1 MTARLNSA
9 GFAEQVVVVTGGSRG
24 IGAAVVEELT
34 RCGSRVAVL
43 DRDPLKGKA
52 GTLVLQCDV
61 SDEHAVAASF
71 LEVRN
76 ELGEIGYLVNNAG
89 VNAYSDAVHMTSD
102 EWDSFFAVDLKA
114 VWLCARAALVDL
126 VQRGHGSIVNISSI
140 HARLTVPGMFP
151 YAAAKAGVEA
161 LTRNLALDYGGRG
174 IRANAV
180 APGWVRTELVESQL
194 DRASDRELLRERIDS
209 EQPLGRMAE
218 PIEIAR
224 VVRFLLS
231 DDASYINGAT
241 IAVDGGLGA
250 RVQAQA

>member
-1 MTARLNSA
+1 MTSSTNFA
-9 GFAEQVVVVTGGSRG
+9 GLAEQVVVVTGGSRG
-24 IGAAVVEELT
+24 IGAAVVDELA

-43 DRDPLKGKA
+43 DRDPLETKA
-52 GTLVLQCDV
+52 VALALQCDV

-71 LEVRN
+71 SEVRRQ
-76 ELGEIGYLVNNAG
+76 LGEVGYLVNNAG
-89 VNAYSDAVHMTSD
+89 VNAYSDAARMTSE

-126 VQRGHGSIVNISSI
+126 VQRGHGAIVNISSI

-161 LTRNLALDYGGRG
+161 LSRNLALDYGRRG
-174 IRANAV
+174 IRTNAV
-180 APGWVRTELVESQL
+180 APGWVRTELVESHL
-194 DRASDRELLRERIDS
+194 DRAELSGAQIES